1 MAESRNDPGDDF
13 TVAVLADQDMRA
25 LSTVTERDH
34 ELLGVPKR
42 QDDMAPFA
50 IQRIHGFMAA
60 GLQPHGPRDAA
71 DHRRT
76 DRRQQ

>member
-1 MAESRNDPGDDF
+1 MAESCNDPGDDL

-25 LSTVTERDH
+25 LPTVAERDH

-42 QDDMAPFA
+42 QDDMAPFP

-60 GLQPHGPRDAA
+60 GL
-71 DHRRT
+71 
-76 DRRQQ
+76 